1 MKRLLSFGLLFLLP
15 LLSKAQE
22 QFSVYFDSNKYE
34 LSKGESDKLVK
45 WMAANKE
52 SKILAINGYTDEDG
66 TSGYNDTLAQQRVT
80 TVYASVKNN
89 VLTRED
95 FKTHSF
101 GEQHRQ
107 SANKA
112 ENRKVTIYFLQKKDL
127 HKENEILGIKE
138 EAPKLVTVKEKKEV
152 VYPEKVTVAGPGG
165 KEEELTLD
173 VNFMKQVAATP
184 PGQKIVLPNMNFYEN
199 TFGIMPESRPRL
211 FELLEVMRANPGMKI
226 KLEGHVCCMTADRKN
241 LSRDRAKAIVMFLT
255 SQGIERSRMTF
266 EGFGVSQ
273 PLYSIPEKTAEER
286 EANRRVEVLI
296 VENPS

>member
-1 MKRLLSFGLLFLLP
+1 MLLP
-15 LLSKAQE
+15 VLAVAQD
-22 QFSVYFDSNKYE
+22 QFSVYFDSNKHE
-34 LSKGESDKLVK
+34 LAKKESDKLAK
-45 WMAANKE
+45 WMVANKE

-66 TSGYNDTLAQQRVT
+66 ATGYNDTLAQRRVDY
-80 TVYASVKNN
+80 VYAAVKNS

-101 GEQHRQ
+101 GELHKH
-107 SANKA
+107 SPNKA
-112 ENRKVTIYFLQKKDL
+112 ENRKVTIYFLQKQDL

-138 EAPKLVTVKEKKEV
+138 EPVPVKVAERKEI
-152 VYPEKVTVAGPGG
+152 VYPDRVMALGPGG
-165 KEEELTLD
+165 REEELKLD
-173 VNFMKQVAATP
+173 VAFMKQVAATP
-184 PGQKIVLPNMNFYEN
+184 AGQKITLPNMNFYEN

-211 FELLEVMRANPGMKI
+211 FELLEVMKANPGMKI

-241 LSRDRAKAIVMFLT
+241 LSRDRAKAIVMFLS

-273 PLYSIPEKTAEER
+273 PLYPIPEKTPEER

-296 VENPS
+296 VENPFLSN